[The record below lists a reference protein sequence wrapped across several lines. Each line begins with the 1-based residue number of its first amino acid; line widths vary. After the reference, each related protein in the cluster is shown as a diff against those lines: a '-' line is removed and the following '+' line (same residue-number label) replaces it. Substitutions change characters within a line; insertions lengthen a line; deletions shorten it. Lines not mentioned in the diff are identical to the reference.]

1 MKKPMKL
8 CSRVAMLANSRLPDG
23 GLKVAML
30 WVLLGCSGALM
41 AADTELPDVEF
52 IEYLGLWEQSDADWL
67 LFSEEVREQVVAD
80 ETRTEPAPEGKDSAE
95 SNDES

>member
-8 CSRVAMLANSRLPDG
+8 CNRVAMLAKTRQPKSRL
-23 GLKVAML
+23 KVTLL
-30 WVLLGCSGALM
+30 WSLLGCSGALL
-41 AADTELPDVEF
+41 AADTEIPDVEF
-52 IEYLGLWEQSDADWL
+52 IEYLGLWEESDADWL
-67 LFSEEVREQVVAD
+67 LFSEEVREHIVAD

>member
-1 MKKPMKL
+1 MTKLMKL
-8 CSRVAMLANSRLPDG
+8 CSRVAMLADTGQPGSR
-23 GLKVAML
+23 LKVALL
-30 WVLLGCSGALM
+30 WGLLGCSGALL

-52 IEYLGLWEQSDADWL
+52 LEYLGLWEESDADWM